1 MQRQSRNLLL
11 IGLSTVQLALLSLLA
26 WWIRKHP
33 VHSTDVTI
41 SHTFQKKQMKFLDII
56 SQLISIIGDAIFT
69 NIIALLVSLF
79 LWRLHRRLEAIMTIG
94 ISMMSLLVR
103 RTLQQIV
110 HRPRPR
116 EPLVHVSKK
125 KKTPSFPS
133 GHVTAS
139 TAVWG
144 WLIALAL
151 LLLPGNRFRKGALTI
166 LPGFT
171 ILLSGPSRIYLGE
184 HWASDVLGGYL
195 LGSTCISTALPLY
208 LRLRKRVSTC
218 VK

>member
-1 MQRQSRNLLL
+1 ML
-11 IGLSTVQLALLSLLA
+11 
-26 WWIRKHP
+26 
-33 VHSTDVTI
+33 STDVTI
-41 SHTFQKKQMKFLDII
+41 SHAFQKKQMKFLDII

-79 LWRLHRRLEAIMTIG
+79 LWKADRRLEAIITTG
-94 ISMMSLLVR
+94 IAMLSLLVR
-103 RTLQQIV
+103 RTLQQIA
-110 HRPRPR
+110 HRPRPH

-144 WLIALAL
+144 WLIILTL
-151 LLLPGNRFRKGALTI
+151 LLLPEKFLRKGALTI
-166 LPGFT
+166 LPGLT

-184 HWASDVLGGYL
+184 HWATDVLGGYL
-195 LGSTCISTALPLY
+195 LGSTSISTGLWLY
-208 LRLRKRVSTC
+208 LRLRKRVSAC